1 MKKGLSIL
9 LKSSV
14 VVIGWALTPVIGEY
28 LIDYN
33 RQLSPY
39 QLAFFR
45 YFLAAVALYFIL
57 IFQQKVKNKEIIDSL
72 KNKWPKYI
80 LVSIMSA
87 FMPVLL
93 FLAVENTSASS
104 ASFLL
109 NSNIILI
116 PIFAIIILKEKMKKN
131 YVIGIAVSTIGL
143 FLVIFDNNLLALADL
158 SFDVIIG
165 NLLAFGSGF
174 FWALYTV
181 FLKKFFADE
190 NPILVTFIS
199 LLMGSFY
206 LVFFAFAIPPYVTM
220 TLDFLGIV
228 LAYLFI
234 AFGQAIIV
242 YGIAFIFGG
251 RFHGSIWLGFIIIVL
266 SVFSFVGAG
275 FFFGARFTKRTEDV
289 NGPVAAFGVPL
300 LVLGGTFFPVSIL
313 PSYLLT
319 LAYLNPIFHMNQALK
334 SVSALGNG
342 IGDISTHLIFLIVFT
357 VMALLLGARSYKS
370 MLLQEKKG

>member
-1 MKKGLSIL
+1 MQRRFN
-9 LKSSV
+9 
-14 VVIGWALTPVIGEY
+14 E
-28 LIDYN
+28 
-33 RQLSPY
+33 
-39 QLAFFR
+39 
-45 YFLAAVALYFIL
+45 
-57 IFQQKVKNKEIIDSL
+57 
-72 KNKWPKYI
+72 
-80 LVSIMSA
+80 
-87 FMPVLL
+87 
-93 FLAVENTSASS
+93 
-104 ASFLL
+104 
-109 NSNIILI
+109 
-116 PIFAIIILKEKMKKN
+116 IFAITNRILIELIRMRRSLIFW
-131 YVIGIAVSTIGL
+131 VVFPTLMLLLFGL
-143 FLVIFDNNLLALADL
+143 IYAGGSGTTK
-158 SFDVIIG
+158 SFDFTAPGILIG
-165 NLLAFGSGF
+165 AALFFSCLGGPVALIVAERERRTLRRLLISP
-174 FWALYTV
+174 
-181 FLKKFFADE
+181 LK
-190 NPILVTFIS
+190 PTS
-199 LLMGSFY
+199 Y
-206 LVFFAFAIPPYVTM
+206 
-220 TLDFLGIV
+220 FLGIV
-228 LAYLFI
+228 LAYLLI

>member
-1 MKKGLSIL
+1 MQRRFNEIIAITNRILIELIRMRRSLIFWVVFPTLMLLLFGLIYAGGNGTTKSFDFTAPGIL
-9 LKSSV
+9 
-14 VVIGWALTPVIGEY
+14 IGAAL
-28 LIDYN
+28 
-33 RQLSPY
+33 
-39 QLAFFR
+39 FFSC
-45 YFLAAVALYFIL
+45 LGGPVALIVAERERRTLRRLL
-57 IFQQKVKNKEIIDSL
+57 ISPL
-72 KNKWPKYI
+72 KP
-80 LVSIMSA
+80 
-87 FMPVLL
+87 
-93 FLAVENTSASS
+93 TS
-104 ASFLL
+104 
-109 NSNIILI
+109 
-116 PIFAIIILKEKMKKN
+116 
-131 YVIGIAVSTIGL
+131 Y
-143 FLVIFDNNLLALADL
+143 
-158 SFDVIIG
+158 
-165 NLLAFGSGF
+165 
-174 FWALYTV
+174 
-181 FLKKFFADE
+181 
-190 NPILVTFIS
+190 
-199 LLMGSFY
+199 
-206 LVFFAFAIPPYVTM
+206 
-220 TLDFLGIV
+220 FLGIV
-228 LAYLFI
+228 LAYLLI

-319 LAYLNPIFHMNQALK
+319 LAYINPIFHMNQALK